1 MYNSIDEFIKD
12 WNQESEATLKIFNS
26 ITDESLNRSFENYR
40 RTIGCLAWHITG
52 AVREMMRTAGMAVDA
67 AEESD
72 PQPDTEAKIINEY
85 KKASENLIE
94 KIEREW
100 SDSVLKEKVNMY
112 GEMWTKGNV
121 LKVLIIHQ
129 IHHRAQITVL
139 MRLAGLKVPGIYG
152 PSYEEWK
159 QFGMEPAK

>member
-1 MYNSIDEFIKD
+1 MYNSIDEFIRD

-26 ITDESLNRSFENYR
+26 MTDESLNRSFQNYR

-52 AVREMMRTAGMAVDA
+52 AVGEMMRTAGTPVEAP
-67 AEESD
+67 EESN
-72 PQPDTEAKIINEY
+72 PQPDTAAKIINEY
-85 KKASENLIE
+85 KKASDNLIG

-112 GEMWTKGNV
+112 GEMWEKGDV

-159 QFGMEPAK
+159 QLGMEPAK

>member
-1 MYNSIDEFIKD
+1 
-12 WNQESEATLKIFNS
+12 
-26 ITDESLNRSFENYR
+26 
-40 RTIGCLAWHITG
+40 
-52 AVREMMRTAGMAVDA
+52 MMKTAGMPAGT
-67 AEESD
+67 AEESN
-72 PQPDTEAKIINEY
+72 PQPDTAAKIINEY

-112 GEMWTKGNV
+112 GEMWTKGTV

-139 MRLAGLKVPGIYG
+139 MRLAGLEVPGIYG

-159 QFGMEPAK
+159 QLGMEPAK

>member
-1 MYNSIDEFIKD
+1 MYNSITEFIQD
-12 WNQESEATLKIFNS
+12 WNDEANATLKIFS
-26 ITDESLNRSFENYR
+26 SMTDESLNQSFQNYR

-52 AVREMMRTAGMAVDA
+52 AIGEMMRSAGSPIKA
-67 AEESD
+67 AEESNR
-72 PQPDTEAKIINEY
+72 QPDSAAEIINEY

-94 KIEREW
+94 IVEREW
-100 SDSVLKEKVNMY
+100 SDSCLKEKVNMY
-112 GEMWTKGNV
+112 GEMWARGNV

-159 QFGMEPAK
+159 QFGMEPQK